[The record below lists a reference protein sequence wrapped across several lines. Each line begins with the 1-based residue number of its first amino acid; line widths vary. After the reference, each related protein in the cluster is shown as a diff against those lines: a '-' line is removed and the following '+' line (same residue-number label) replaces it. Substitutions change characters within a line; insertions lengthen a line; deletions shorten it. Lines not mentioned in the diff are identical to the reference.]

1 VAECVESQAVLDELK
16 RIGIDY
22 AQGYYLARPEP
33 IEKLSL

>member
-1 VAECVESQAVLDELK
+1 VLDELG

-22 AQGYYLARPEP
+22 AQGYYLARPDT